1 MADDIERN
9 EGEREEEAELDLE
22 EEIGK
27 KVPGKK
33 YKAALEELEKAK
45 ADAAHWKNEYYKAYA
60 DTQNLRRSL
69 EAEQRTMYRYRA
81 EGFLDG
87 LLPAL
92 DAFHMALDAPAPTK
106 EAANYQIGFTYI
118 YNQLIQALSA
128 EGLSELT
135 PKVGDAFDSDYM
147 NAIEAVE
154 SEEVENNHV
163 LKVHSKGYK
172 LHDRLI
178 RAAMVTVAKK
188 PKPQEE
194 EAKEPKEETPAEE
207 EKAPAEA

>member
-1 MADDIERN
+1 MSEEREDIETT
-9 EGEREEEAELDLE
+9 EEEPE
-22 EEIGK
+22 ETGVKEGK
-27 KVPGKK
+27 KVSAKK

-81 EGFLDG
+81 EGFLET

-92 DAFHMALDAPAPTK
+92 DAFHLALDAPAPTK

-118 YNQLIQALSA
+118 YNQIIQSLAN

-135 PKVGDAFDSDYM
+135 PKVGDPFDPEYM

-154 SEEVENNHV
+154 SDEVAHNHV

-178 RAAMVTVAKK
+178 RAAMVTVAKA
-188 PKPQEE
+188 PKPAVEQPQEDNN
-194 EAKEPKEETPAEE
+194 AEE
-207 EKAPAEA
+207 PKAPAEA

>member
-1 MADDIERN
+1 MDEERTA
-9 EGEREEEAELDLE
+9 GEQEETELEPQQEEEN
-22 EEIGK
+22 IGK
-27 KVPGKK
+27 KVPAKK

-118 YNQLIQALSA
+118 YNQLIGALAA

-135 PKVGDAFDSDYM
+135 PKIGDPFDAGFM
-147 NAIEAVE
+147 NAIECVE

-178 RAAMVTVAKK
+178 RAAMVTVAKT
-188 PKPQEE
+188 PKPAEE
-194 EAKEPKEETPAEE
+194 QKEETPAEGE
-207 EKAPAEA
+207 APKAEA

>member
-1 MADDIERN
+1 MPE
-9 EGEREEEAELDLE
+9 EREENLGQTEDTQEQE
-22 EEIGK
+22 EPVKEGK
-27 KVPGKK
+27 KVPFRK
-33 YKAALEELEKAK
+33 YQAALDELEKAK

-60 DTQNLRRSL
+60 DTQNLRKSL

-106 EAANYQIGFTYI
+106 EASAYQIGFTYI
-118 YNQLIQALSA
+118 YNQLIQALAS

-135 PKVGDAFDSDYM
+135 PKVGDPFDADYM

-154 SEEVENNHV
+154 SEEVPNNHI

-178 RAAMVTVAKK
+178 RAAMVTVAKT
-188 PKPQEE
+188 PK
-194 EAKEPKEETPAEE
+194 PAEE
-207 EKAPAEA
+207 KEEKETKEKEPEGEEPPAQA

>member
-1 MADDIERN
+1 MSEEERN
-9 EGEREEEAELDLE
+9 DLGETQENEESELKE
-22 EEIGK
+22 GK
-27 KVPGKK
+27 KVSAKK
-33 YKAALEELEKAK
+33 YRAVQEELEKAK
-45 ADAAHWKNEYYKAYA
+45 SDADHWKNEYYKAYA

-81 EGFLDG
+81 EGFLET

-118 YNQLIQALSA
+118 YNQIIQSLAN
-128 EGLSELT
+128 EGLTELT
-135 PKVGDAFDSDYM
+135 PKVGDPFDASYM

-154 SEEVENNHV
+154 TEEVEHNHV

-188 PKPQEE
+188 PKPAEEEPQEE
-194 EAKEPKEETPAEE
+194 IPAEE
-207 EKAPAEA
+207 NKAPAEA

>member
-1 MADDIERN
+1 MS
-9 EGEREEEAELDLE
+9 EEERIDSGETEQPEETVELDGKE
-22 EEIGK
+22 GK
-27 KVPGKK
+27 KVPAKK
-33 YKAALEELEKAK
+33 YRAVLEQLEKAQ
-45 ADAAHWKNEYYKAYA
+45 ADLAHWKNEYYKAYA

-81 EGFLDG
+81 EGFLET

-118 YNQLIQALSA
+118 YNQIIQSLAN
-128 EGLSELT
+128 EGLTELT
-135 PKVGDAFDSDYM
+135 PKVGDPFDASYM

-154 SEEVENNHV
+154 SDEVEHNHV

-188 PKPQEE
+188 PKPAEE
-194 EAKEPKEETPAEE
+194 TPQEETPAEE
-207 EKAPAEA
+207 KEKAPAEA

>member
-1 MADDIERN
+1 M
-9 EGEREEEAELDLE
+9 
-22 EEIGK
+22 
-27 KVPGKK
+27 
-33 YKAALEELEKAK
+33 EELAKTK
-45 ADAAHWKNEYYKAYA
+45 ADRDHWKNEYYKAYA

-69 EAEQRTMYRYRA
+69 EAEQRNIIRYRA

-118 YNQLIQALSA
+118 YNQIIQALAS

-135 PKVGDAFDSDYM
+135 PKPGDAFDPSYM
-147 NAIEAVE
+147 NALEAIETD
-154 SEEVENNHV
+154 EVPPGQVVKV
-163 LKVHSKGYK
+163 LSKGYK

-178 RAAMVTVAKK
+178 RAAMVTVSKAKAE
-188 PKPQEE
+188 PKPEEQPEE
-194 EAKEPKEETPAEE
+194 EKPATEETPV
-207 EKAPAEA
+207 AEA

>member
-1 MADDIERN
+1 MSEERN
-9 EGEREEEAELDLE
+9 DSVGEETEQQEESVKE
-22 EEIGK
+22 GK
-27 KVPGKK
+27 KVPYKK
-33 YKAALEELEKAK
+33 YLALQEELEKAK
-45 ADAAHWKNEYYKAYA
+45 ADAANWKNEYYKAYA

-81 EGFLDG
+81 EGFLDS

-92 DAFHMALDAPAPTK
+92 DAFHLALDAPAPTK

-118 YNQLIQALSA
+118 YNQIIASLAN

-135 PKVGDAFDSDYM
+135 PKVGDPFDADFM

-154 SEEVENNHV
+154 TEEMEPNHIV
-163 LKVHSKGYK
+163 KVHSKGYK

-178 RAAMVTVAKK
+178 RAAMVTVSKK
-188 PKPQEE
+188 PKADQPQEE
-194 EAKEPKEETPAEE
+194 APSEEETRP
-207 EKAPAEA
+207 EA

>member
-1 MADDIERN
+1 MSDNRNDEQPIES
-9 EGEREEEAELDLE
+9 GEPEVKE
-22 EEIGK
+22 GK
-27 KVPGKK
+27 KVPYKK
-33 YKAALEELEKAK
+33 YHALEETLEKAQ
-45 ADAAHWKNEYYKAYA
+45 ADVAHWKNEYYRAYA

-69 EAEQRTMYRYRA
+69 EEEQRNIYRYRA
-81 EGFLDG
+81 EGFLEN

-118 YNQLIQALSA
+118 YNQIIASLTN

-135 PKVGDAFDSDYM
+135 PKVGEMFNVDYM
-147 NAIEAVE
+147 NAVDTEE
-154 SEEVENNHV
+154 SEQAPGTV

-188 PKPQEE
+188 KE
-194 EAKEPKEETPAEE
+194 EPKEEEPAEQGE
-207 EKAPAEA
+207 APAQA

>member
-1 MADDIERN
+1 MA
-9 EGEREEEAELDLE
+9 EREDLGATEEKEQQTELE
-22 EEIGK
+22 KEGK
-27 KVPGKK
+27 KVSAKK
-33 YKAALEELEKAK
+33 YHALQEELDKAK
-45 ADAAHWKNEYYKAYA
+45 ADADHWKNEYYKAYA

-81 EGFLDG
+81 EGFLEG

-92 DAFHMALDAPAPTK
+92 DAFHMALDNPAPTK

-118 YNQLIQALSA
+118 YNQIIQALGN
-128 EGLSELT
+128 EGLCELT
-135 PKVGDAFDSDYM
+135 PKVGDAFDANYM

-154 SEEVENNHV
+154 DAESEPNKV

-178 RAAMVTVAKK
+178 RAAMVTVSKK
-188 PKPQEE
+188 PAEKKEE
-194 EAKEPKEETPAEE
+194 EPAAEE
-207 EKAPAEA
+207 EKPAAQA

>member
-1 MADDIERN
+1 MSEEREDIETT
-9 EGEREEEAELDLE
+9 EEEPE
-22 EEIGK
+22 ETGVKEGK
-27 KVPGKK
+27 KVSAKK

-45 ADAAHWKNEYYKAYA
+45 ADAANWKNEYYKAYA

-81 EGFLDG
+81 EGFLET

-92 DAFHMALDAPAPTK
+92 DAFHLALDAPAPTK

-118 YNQLIQALSA
+118 YNQIIQSLAN

-135 PKVGDAFDSDYM
+135 PKVGDPFDSEYM

-154 SEEVENNHV
+154 TEEVAHNHV

-178 RAAMVTVAKK
+178 RAAMVTVAKA
-188 PKPQEE
+188 PK
-194 EAKEPKEETPAEE
+194 PAEE
-207 EKAPAEA
+207 QPNEDNNAEEPKAPAEA

>member
-1 MADDIERN
+1 MEEPRN
-9 EGEREEEAELDLE
+9 EEATNEEETELKE
-22 EEIGK
+22 GK
-27 KVPGKK
+27 KVSAKK
-33 YKAALEELEKAK
+33 YRAALEELEKAK
-45 ADAAHWKNEYYKAYA
+45 ADAANWKNEYYKAYA

-118 YNQLIQALSA
+118 YNQIIQALAS

-135 PKVGDAFDSDYM
+135 PKVGDPFDADYM

-154 SEEVENNHV
+154 SDEVENNHV

-188 PKPQEE
+188 KKTEEAPQEE
-194 EAKEPKEETPAEE
+194 PPAAEEETPA
-207 EKAPAEA
+207 AEA

>member
-1 MADDIERN
+1 M
-9 EGEREEEAELDLE
+9 
-22 EEIGK
+22 
-27 KVPGKK
+27 
-33 YKAALEELEKAK
+33 LEELEKAK
-45 ADAAHWKNEYYKAYA
+45 ADAANWKNEYYKAYA

-81 EGFLDG
+81 EGFLET

-118 YNQLIQALSA
+118 YNQIIQSLAN
-128 EGLSELT
+128 EGLTELS
-135 PKVGDAFDSDYM
+135 PKVGDAFDASYM

-154 SEEVENNHV
+154 SEEVPHNHV

-188 PKPQEE
+188 PKEAEAEAPNE
-194 EAKEPKEETPAEE
+194 EAPAEE
-207 EKAPAEA
+207 SKAPAEA